1 MTNQV
6 LIIDDEASSRAM
18 LDLALSEEGYAL
30 EFAANGKQGLKK
42 AETLQPDLILLDV
55 MMPGMTGFEV
65 CQRIRNGIQNSEVP
79 ILLLT
84 ALDDRQSLLRG
95 LEAGADDFISKPFD
109 TSELRAR
116 IRGITQLNRYHRLN
130 EERARLAQ
138 AYQDLEEAY
147 DATLK
152 GWTLALD
159 LRDKETE
166 GHSQR
171 VVALTVQLARQF
183 EVEVEALKHIRRG
196 ALLHDIGKI
205 GIPDSILQK
214 PGPLT
219 DEEWAVMRQH
229 PIFARDML
237 ESIAYLRPVLDIP
250 FSHHEKWDG
259 TGYPLGLKA
268 DEIPFA
274 ARLFSVVDV
283 WDALTSDRPY
293 RPAWK
298 KEKVIAHLREQ
309 SGKHFDPHAVEA
321 FLTLILKTSNQPKK
335 EK

>member
-1 MTNQV
+1 MTNLV

-42 AETLQPDLILLDV
+42 AEALQPDLILLDV

-65 CQRIRNGIQNSEVP
+65 CQRIRNGVQNSEVP

-95 LEAGADDFISKPFD
+95 LESGADDFISKPFD

-116 IRGITQLNRYHRLN
+116 IRGITHLNRYRRLN

-152 GWTLALD
+152 GWALALD

-171 VVALTVQLARQF
+171 VAELTVELARQF
-183 EVEVEALKHIRRG
+183 ELEDEAIKHIRRG
-196 ALLHDIGKI
+196 ALLHNIGKI

-219 DEEWAVMRQH
+219 DEEWTVMRRH

-237 ESIAYLRPVLDIP
+237 ESIVYLRPVLDIP

-259 TGYPLGLKA
+259 TGYPLGLKEE
-268 DEIPFA
+268 EIPFA
-274 ARLFSVVDV
+274 ARLFAVVDV

-293 RPAWK
+293 RPAWT
-298 KEKVIAHLREQ
+298 KEKVTAHLREQ
-309 SGKHFDPHAVEA
+309 SGKHFDPQAVEA
-321 FLTLILKTSNQPKK
+321 FLTLLVKTSTQPKK